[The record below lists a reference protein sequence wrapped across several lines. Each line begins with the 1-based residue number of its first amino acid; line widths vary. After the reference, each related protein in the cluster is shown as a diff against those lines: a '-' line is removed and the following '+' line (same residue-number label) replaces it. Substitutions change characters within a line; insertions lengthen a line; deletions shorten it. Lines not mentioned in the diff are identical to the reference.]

1 MSRSSMMPLI
11 ELGKPDGG
19 VRAMSDQPQTAA
31 EAARAAAFEEAAT
44 IAERAGKRLSREA
57 EQFHAS
63 ENYDAF
69 EEADGRACLAY
80 YIAGRIRSKAKRGVA
95 RAK

>member
-1 MSRSSMMPLI
+1 
-11 ELGKPDGG
+11 
-19 VRAMSDQPQTAA
+19 VSDPTQTTV

-57 EQFHAS
+57 ERFHAS
-63 ENYDAF
+63 ENYSDAF